1 MLMEIWKF
9 GRLFIR
15 FVDCWGLLA
24 VKYGN
29 EYFIC
34 NMQSKKI
41 FKLKNNDNFKFLKN
55 KEELQGYIKVLIEY

>member
-1 MLMEIWKF
+1 M
-9 GRLFIR
+9 FIR
-15 FVDCWGLLA
+15 FVDCCCLLA

-41 FKLKNNDNFKFLKN
+41 FKLNNNDNFKF
-55 KEELQGYIKVLIEY
+55 